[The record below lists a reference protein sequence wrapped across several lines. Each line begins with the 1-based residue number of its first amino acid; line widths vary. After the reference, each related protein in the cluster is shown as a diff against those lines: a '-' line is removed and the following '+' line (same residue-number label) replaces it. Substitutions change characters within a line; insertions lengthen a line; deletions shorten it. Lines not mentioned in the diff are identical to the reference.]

1 MLCKGI
7 WGSLELLED
16 RLIIRRSTIMGTLSH
31 GLKGAKSIPY
41 SAISAVQFKRSGLT
55 SGYIQFTM
63 GGSNESAKG
72 LWDATADENTMM
84 FTNNE
89 VFEKAREFIE
99 SRMGVR
105 PVAPQMI
112 ATESV
117 ADSLEKL
124 AALRDRGILTAEE
137 FEDQKA
143 KALGRSFGAS
153 AAAPI
158 RSPEA
163 EVQEQPSEA
172 KSRMMAAMDRA
183 IQQRSVI
190 AAPAGGPTFGRRTQ
204 P

>member
-16 RLIIRRSTIMGTLSH
+16 RLIIRRSTILGTLSY
-31 GLKGAKSIPY
+31 GLKGEKSIPY
-41 SAISAVQFKRSGLT
+41 SAITAVQFKRSGLT

-63 GGSNESAKG
+63 GGSNESTKG
-72 LWDATADENTMM
+72 IWDATSDENTMM

-105 PVAPQMI
+105 PVAPQMVV
-112 ATESV
+112 TESV

-137 FEDQKA
+137 FEEQKG
-143 KALGRSFGAS
+143 KALGRSSS
-153 AAAPI
+153 AASPLEAPL
-158 RSPEA
+158 
-163 EVQEQPSEA
+163 QDQPSEV

-183 IQQRSVI
+183 IQQRP
-190 AAPAGGPTFGRRTQ
+190 AAAIPASPTFGRRTQ
-204 P
+204 S